1 MSAASHEFMMD
12 QDRELARCPDYLN
25 WLAVTSTQPSKG
37 NPMNIEEA
45 FPSKY
50 IAAADLQGRF
60 ISATISHVTMEKMG
74 DDMKPVLWFV
84 GKQKGLTINKTKKSI
99 LVDAFGPE
107 TTAWSGKGVSLR
119 PVKTTFQGRLVDA
132 IELQPAVQQHAPAQP
147 QPVYQPPAQQAPAQ
161 QAEPAFIDDD
171 VPF

>member
-1 MSAASHEFMMD
+1 
-12 QDRELARCPDYLN
+12 
-25 WLAVTSTQPSKG
+25 
-37 NPMNIEEA
+37 MNIEEA

-84 GKQKGLTINKTKKSI
+84 GKQKGLTINKTKKTI

-107 TTAWSGKGVSLR
+107 TTAWAGKQVSLR
-119 PVKTTFQGRLVDA
+119 PVKTTFQGKLVDA
-132 IELQPAVQQHAPAQP
+132 IDLQPAVQQHAPQA
-147 QPVYQPPAQQAPAQ
+147 PVYQAPPVQQQAPQ
-161 QAEPAFIDDD
+161 EPAFIDDD